1 MFGVKLLTDLILDTD
16 RKICFNIQ
24 RNMQGQPLEVQNQNA
39 ELPDHKIEL
48 PDHKRNKDNA
58 TTPSKGWRGKR
69 KPESNVSRKYRIKE

>member
-1 MFGVKLLTDLILDTD
+1 
-16 RKICFNIQ
+16 
-24 RNMQGQPLEVQNQNA
+24 MQGQPLEVQNQNA

-58 TTPSKGWRGKR
+58 TTPLKGWRGKR